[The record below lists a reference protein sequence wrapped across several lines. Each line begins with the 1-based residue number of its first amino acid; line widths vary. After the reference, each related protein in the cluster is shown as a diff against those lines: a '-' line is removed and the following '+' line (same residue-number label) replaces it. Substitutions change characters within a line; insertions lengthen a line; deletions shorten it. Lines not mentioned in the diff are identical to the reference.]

1 MKKTI
6 PVYPFLIAL
15 YPIVTLY
22 SRNPGEI
29 QTQVILRP
37 IIAVL
42 LIAGI
47 FMAILNFAFKD
58 ALKAAFISTIVL
70 FYFSSSG
77 HVYRIIKSKIIPNSD
92 FNFHPLLLI
101 IEFLLILILA
111 DNRTWKKYI
120 HPMRIASI
128 TRFLNLV
135 SILILLYPA
144 VIIAQFMWVTKND
157 QDQPWTRLI
166 EEHGTY
172 QPLRVTETPDIYLIV
187 LDGYGRSDV
196 LDRLY
201 GIDNSGFLEELIHRG
216 FYIAEKS
223 HSNYVQT
230 PLSFSSFLNFGY
242 INFATDITSER
253 SINRLPL
260 LDLINDS
267 RAIKLLRN
275 AGYKLIS
282 TDSGFQFTEL
292 IKSDVYLSPFGSG
305 LSSFERFFLST
316 TAMDAF
322 SASEGPISHWILKM
336 IRIPGYDTH
345 REGLLFS
352 LDALTNQ
359 IPFFESPK
367 FVVVHI
373 VSPHPPFVFDRIGN
387 SIKSNR
393 PYMPGDGEAF
403 GGSSQEYQ
411 QLYGQQLEYINLRI
425 LQAIDSILKNSKS
438 PPIIIL
444 QGDHGPGSLLRRD
457 SIEVS
462 CLWERSSTLN
472 AYYFPDGNFDRLY
485 PSITPVNTFRVIFNS
500 YFDTNYPLL
509 PDRVYFSPQAYPYNF
524 TDITAQ
530 ANDICENN
538 P

>member
-29 QTQVILRP
+29 PAQVILRP
-37 IIAVL
+37 IIAAL
-42 LIAGI
+42 LITGV
-47 FMAILNFAFKD
+47 FMAIMIIAFRD
-58 ALKAAFISTIVL
+58 PLKAAFISAIVV

-77 HVYRIIKSKIIPNSD
+77 HVYRIIKSNIFPNSE
-92 FNFHPLLLI
+92 FNFHPMLLI
-101 IEFLLILILA
+101 IEFLLILIIA
-111 DNRTWKKYI
+111 NKSIWEKYI
-120 HPMRIASI
+120 PPMRIASI
-128 TRFLNLV
+128 TRYLNLV
-135 SILILLYPA
+135 TILILLYPSL
-144 VIIAQFMWVTKND
+144 IIIQFMWVTRND
-157 QDQPWTRLI
+157 QDQPWTKLI
-166 EEHGTY
+166 EEQGTH
-172 QPLRVTETPDIYLIV
+172 QPLRVTESPDIYLIV

-201 GIDNSGFLEELIHRG
+201 GIDNSDFLEGLIHRG

-230 PLSFSSFLNFGY
+230 PLSFSSFLNFAY
-242 INFATDITSER
+242 INFATNKTSEK
-253 SINRLPL
+253 SVNRLPL
-260 LDLINDS
+260 MDLINDS
-267 RAIKLLRN
+267 RAIESLRN
-275 AGYKLIS
+275 SGYKLI
-282 TDSGFQFTEL
+282 TTNSGFQFTEL
-292 IKSDVYLSPFGSG
+292 LKSDVYLSPFSSG

-322 SASEGPISHWILKM
+322 SASEGPVSQWILKM

-359 IPFFESPK
+359 IPFLEGPK

-373 VSPHPPFVFDRIGN
+373 VSPHPPFVFDRNGN

-403 GGSSQEYQ
+403 GGSPKEYQ
-411 QLYGQQLEYINLRI
+411 QLYGQQVEYINSRI

-462 CLWERSSTLN
+462 CLWERSSILN
-472 AYYFPDGNFDRLY
+472 AYYFPDGNFDQLY

-500 YFDTNYPLL
+500 YFDTNYPIL

-524 TDITAQ
+524 TDISTQ
-530 ANDICENN
+530 ADDICEND